1 MMTRRSLGQA
11 RRASHRTIVVRP
23 VAAVSVLAVLLA
35 AAPASRPAAV
45 ESQAHAPDGALATLL
60 LADFDDHPV
69 GEPIG
74 TGGAELGEP
83 IIVDADVSAIVEQPV
98 GMNRVLAME
107 ADSLTTGSGVTF
119 ELLGGVG
126 VEEGWTAFRFSLA
139 FPVTVGVNIYVREP
153 GGAAQAFTTLAL
165 SPDGS
170 IVASDEA
177 GAVGE
182 IGAYS
187 AAQILRFSIEHD
199 VDAGTYDVR
208 VNDVVLLDDR
218 AHGVVG
224 SGIGRL
230 IFNFEFAQGP
240 TRVLIDNVSV
250 VATLPDR
257 IFRDGFDGTVPL

>member
-11 RRASHRTIVVRP
+11 RRASHRTTVVRP
-23 VAAVSVLAVLLA
+23 VAARSVLAVLLA

-177 GAVGE
+177 GVVGE
-182 IGAYS
+182 IGTYS

-240 TRVLIDNVSV
+240 TRVLIDNVNV